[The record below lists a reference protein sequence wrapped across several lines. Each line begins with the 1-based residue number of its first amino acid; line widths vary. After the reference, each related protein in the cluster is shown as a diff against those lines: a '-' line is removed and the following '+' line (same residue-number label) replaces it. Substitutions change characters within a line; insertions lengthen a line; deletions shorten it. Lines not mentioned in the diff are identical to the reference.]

1 MAPRFGASRRVA
13 GEQSKDCRE
22 DSDLSDPGHHVMTGT
37 MPHTPGLRTV
47 LLCLL
52 PLAAGACEKDKLKGP
67 EAEVRKSDVKLTL
80 PAVPAFDLPAANA
93 DGSHSIKEMR
103 VKGKKL
109 LDTEITVKGIVTWAY
124 HCPTALRQPGMTDK
138 DVQKVIDEDPTKCE
152 RAKFYIGDT
161 ADTPAE
167 KSMWV
172 VDVPRPYNKL
182 EIERIK
188 KPERTLAMYPD
199 RCEPGEKDVKKMV
212 CPPYQ
217 VGDVVEIVGTWKMAS
232 PHSERNSDGL
242 LVFKKMKNVT
252 QNWETPPLDPT
263 AVPPAG
269 TGPAPG
275 ERLSPQDIVNQ
286 KKG

>member
-1 MAPRFGASRRVA
+1 
-13 GEQSKDCRE
+13 
-22 DSDLSDPGHHVMTGT
+22 MTAT

-67 EAEVRKSDVKLTL
+67 EAEVRKSDVKLNL
-80 PAVPAFDLPAANA
+80 PAVPAFDLPPANA
-93 DGSHSIKEMR
+93 DGSHSVKELR

-167 KSMWV
+167 KSLWV

-182 EIERIK
+182 ELERIK
-188 KPERTLAMYPD
+188 KPDRTLAMYPD
-199 RCEPGEKDVKKMV
+199 RCEPGEKDPKKMV

-217 VGDVVEIVGTWKMAS
+217 VGDVVEIVGSWKMAS

-242 LVFKKMKNVT
+242 LVFKKMKNIT

-275 ERLSPQDIVNQ
+275 ERLSPQDIVDQ
-286 KKG
+286 KKKG

>member
-1 MAPRFGASRRVA
+1 
-13 GEQSKDCRE
+13 
-22 DSDLSDPGHHVMTGT
+22 MTGT
-37 MPHTPGLRTV
+37 MPHTTGLRTV

-52 PLAAGACEKDKLKGP
+52 PLGSLSLGACEKDKLKGP
-67 EAEVRKSDVKLTL
+67 EAEVRKSDAKLNL

-109 LDTEITVKGIVTWAY
+109 MDTEITVKGIVTWAY

-138 DVQKVIDEDPTKCE
+138 DVQKVIDDDPTKCE

-172 VDVPRPYNKL
+172 VDVPRYYNKL
-182 EIERIK
+182 ELERIK

-199 RCEPGEKDVKKMV
+199 RCEPGEKDPKKVV

-242 LVFKKMKNVT
+242 LVYKKMKNVT

-263 AVPPAG
+263 MVPPAG

-275 ERLSPQDIVNQ
+275 EKLSPQDIVNG